1 MSNFVLNDEQQKAF
15 DTVMSGVNC
24 FITGG
29 AGTGKTYLTRAV
41 VSAMQDNGKNVMVVA
56 PTGVAASTA
65 GGVTVHRG
73 FGLPAT
79 ACINEKTM
87 TSKVRVSKPLS
98 VADVVVI
105 DEVSMVRM
113 DLFDSIIASIRKA
126 ESKAGKRIQVV
137 VVGDFC
143 QLPPILRN
151 SHGERELME
160 TFYKQ
165 RIDTPYA
172 FLGNEWRRA
181 GFSPIVLTKVVRQGD
196 TEFIRNLN
204 LARIGDMDCI
214 PYFNEH
220 CRKNAVSGAVHLYS
234 TNRDVDAENLRS
246 LDSIEGENYI
256 FNTVFDGSLD
266 RQDIKDIPK
275 QVILKQGARVMVT
288 TNDTSNVFTE
298 YVSFPGKRVPY
309 KKDEGKFYN
318 GSLGTVIELGQY
330 EEPSLDYAVVRLDS
344 GPILFFY
351 RQSYPVYQ
359 YTADDGKIRRV
370 ELGKYSQF
378 PLRPAYAVTIHKSQ
392 GQTYESANIDPY
404 CRNAGQLY
412 VALSRVRSIEGIHL
426 ENDIEP
432 WNLVVDPVVKDFY
445 DNLGREESLPVITEM
460 PAQMQEKR
468 IIKKPTPRKA
478 ETTKPETK
486 KPLKAKTVSSDASP
500 RKNQK
505 KKGPSPTPK
514 GGRPPRFP
522 LGQLTCGSRTNW
534 RNTCRMQFGLYIQT
548 RRMVLWTK
556 IRLTVLLRYS
566 KSSIWINGSAGHRPL
581 FFHSKVDVMVF
592 DVMQSLF

>member
-181 GFSPIVLTKVVRQGD
+181 GFSPIVLTKVVRQED

-256 FNTVFDGSLD
+256 FSTVFDGSLD

-318 GSLGTVIELGQY
+318 GSLGTVMELGQY

-344 GPILFFY
+344 GPLLFFY

-445 DNLGREESLPVITEM
+445 DNLGKEESLPVITEM

-486 KPLKAKTVSSDASP
+486 KPLKAKTVSSDTSP

-522 LGQLTCGSRTNW
+522 TGTTNM
-534 RNTCRMQFGLYIQT
+534 RIPNELAEHLQNAIRAIYPNPQDGVMD
-548 RRMVLWTK
+548 K
-556 IRLTVLLRYS
+556 DKADRLTQVLKEFYL
-566 KSSIWINGSAGHRPL
+566 
-581 FFHSKVDVMVF
+581 D
-592 DVMQSLF
+592 

>member
-196 TEFIRNLN
+196 TEFIKNLN

-256 FNTVFDGSLD
+256 FSTVFDGSLD

-309 KKDEGKFYN
+309 KKDEGKFYKVSVN
-318 GSLGTVIELGQY
+318 GDEYDITEIDSPTCLGFMPRWLLWCRRDNCANECTKGGSWINSHCNPCNDGQGGRCLEDFSPWFSLG
-330 EEPSLDYAVVRLDS
+330 SSAV
-344 GPILFFY
+344 
-351 RQSYPVYQ
+351 
-359 YTADDGKIRRV
+359 
-370 ELGKYSQF
+370 
-378 PLRPAYAVTIHKSQ
+378 
-392 GQTYESANIDPY
+392 SAFK
-404 CRNAGQLY
+404 L
-412 VALSRVRSIEGIHL
+412 
-426 ENDIEP
+426 
-432 WNLVVDPVVKDFY
+432 
-445 DNLGREESLPVITEM
+445 
-460 PAQMQEKR
+460 
-468 IIKKPTPRKA
+468 
-478 ETTKPETK
+478 
-486 KPLKAKTVSSDASP
+486 
-500 RKNQK
+500 
-505 KKGPSPTPK
+505 
-514 GGRPPRFP
+514 
-522 LGQLTCGSRTNW
+522 
-534 RNTCRMQFGLYIQT
+534 
-548 RRMVLWTK
+548 
-556 IRLTVLLRYS
+556 IRL
-566 KSSIWINGSAGHRPL
+566 L
-581 FFHSKVDVMVF
+581 FA
-592 DVMQSLF
+592 